1 MLKSKIE
8 IRALREGFSI
18 HTKYNPGAGG
28 KGTFFFG
35 GHIEKGVCLESAFG
49 LIRDAIADI
58 GKLTEGRE
66 TG

>member
-8 IRALREGFSI
+8 IRTLREGFSVDAR
-18 HTKYNPGAGG
+18 YNPGAGG

-49 LIRDAIADI
+49 LIKDAIADI
-58 GKLTEGRE
+58 EKLTEGRE